1 MMSLTENHMNLLPEF
16 SAKVRRHVMLH
27 QEGRSAE
34 AAVTENALELA
45 SPPGVGDGRSA

>member
-1 MMSLTENHMNLLPEF
+1 MSHTENHINLLPEF
-16 SAKVRRHVMLH
+16 SAKVRRNVMLH